1 MINNK
6 ENNTNEI
13 LTNEYLVKIKSLLD
27 VSGFVGL
34 NVSEVRYF
42 AGLCKELNLNP
53 FKKEI
58 YAVPFKKADGSR
70 SVQAIVGY
78 ETYLNRAYSSPRF
91 YRYEK
96 SFSGDGI
103 NLSIHLKVF
112 DIQGNLMWESDASI
126 KEFAKMDM
134 TKSKL
139 YGMWA
144 QIPKLML
151 EKCMVVRA
159 TRFVVPS
166 VVGDLPYTNEEML
179 KVDGFGKD
187 NKNTNYIET
196 KNIETKLT
204 NEQILEGL
212 KKYAK

>member
-1 MINNK
+1 MKNN
-6 ENNTNEI
+6 NNELTNE

-96 SFSGDGI
+96 SFSGEGI

-204 NEQILEGL
+204 NEDILKGL
-212 KKYAK
+212 EKYAK

>member
-1 MINNK
+1 MTNNIIS
-6 ENNTNEI
+6 E
-13 LTNEYLVKIKSLLD
+13 EYLIRIKSLLD

-34 NVSEVRYF
+34 SVSEVRYF

-96 SFSGDGI
+96 SFSGEGI

-112 DIQGNLMWESDASI
+112 DIANNLMWEGEANI

-166 VVGDLPYTNEEML
+166 VVGDLPYTNEEMI

-204 NEQILEGL
+204 NEQILKGL
-212 KKYAK
+212 EKYAK

>member
-1 MINNK
+1 MKNN
-6 ENNTNEI
+6 NNELTNE

-96 SFSGDGI
+96 SFSGDGV

-112 DIQGNLMWESDASI
+112 DIQSNLMWESDASI

-134 TKSKL
+134 TKS
-139 YGMWA
+139 
-144 QIPKLML
+144 KLML

-187 NKNTNYIET
+187 NKQTNYIET

>member
-1 MINNK
+1 MKDNN
-6 ENNTNEI
+6 NE
-13 LTNEYLVKIKSLLD
+13 LTNELTNGYLLKIKSLLD
-27 VSGFVGL
+27 VSGFVSL

-70 SVQAIVGY
+70 SVQAIVAY

-96 SFSGDGI
+96 SFSGDGVD
-103 NLSIHLKVF
+103 LSIHLKVF
-112 DIQGNLMWESDASI
+112 NIQGDLMWEGDANI

-134 TKSKL
+134 TKTKL

-144 QIPKLML
+144 QMPKLML

-166 VVGDLPYTNEEML
+166 VVGDLPYIKEEML

-204 NEQILEGL
+204 NEQIAEGI

>member
-1 MINNK
+1 MNN
-6 ENNTNEI
+6 NNRGIISE
-13 LTNEYLVKIKSLLD
+13 EYLIKIKSLLD

-34 NVSEVRYF
+34 SVSEVRYF
-42 AGLCKELNLNP
+42 AGLCNELGLNP

-58 YAVPFKKADGSR
+58 YAVPFKKPDGSR
-70 SVQAIVGY
+70 SVQAVVGY

-96 SFSGDGI
+96 SFSGEGI

-112 DIQGNLMWESDASI
+112 DVQGNLMWESDANI
-126 KEFAKMDM
+126 KEFAKMDA

-187 NKNTNYIET
+187 NKNANYIAT
-196 KNIETKLT
+196 KNIETKLS
-204 NEQILEGL
+204 NEQIMEGI

>member
-1 MINNK
+1 MTNNNRDIIS
-6 ENNTNEI
+6 E
-13 LTNEYLVKIKSLLD
+13 EYLIKIKSLLD

-34 NVSEVRYF
+34 SVSEVRYF
-42 AGLCKELNLNP
+42 AGLCQELNLNP

-58 YAVPFKKADGSR
+58 YAVPFKKEGGIR
-70 SVQAIVGY
+70 SIQAIVGY

-96 SFSGDGI
+96 SFSGEGI

-112 DIQGNLMWESDASI
+112 DIQGNLMWESDANI
-126 KEFAKMDM
+126 KEFAKMDV

-179 KVDGFGKD
+179 KVNGFGEN
-187 NKNTNYIET
+187 NKNTNYIAT

-204 NEQILEGL
+204 NEQILEGI